1 MRFINVSK
9 ERFPDKFEFLRG
21 KSCIVPRCAKK
32 IFLPINIFLGWI
44 VWQNRLSSECHLNPR
59 VNATATRYAPSL
71 HAISHFPL
79 DGAESIFLYGKSTWI
94 LSTMIHWFFQIT
106 WVIWYVSF
114 ITWVKKRCWRIR
126 ARYKELSPVIFSR
139 IVWHWSAVCSIHRR
153 QPWEIRCTNTWEKPP
168 LSILLFSYCFWEERR
183 MCKWSKI
190 FIRFY

>member
-1 MRFINVSK
+1 MRFIKNVSK

-71 HAISHFPL
+71 HAISCFPL
-79 DGAESIFLYGKSTWI
+79 DGTEPIFLTVKVRESCRQWSIDFSKLRG
-94 LSTMIHWFFQIT
+94 WFDT
-106 WVIWYVSF
+106 WVSL
-114 ITWVKKRCWRIR
+114 RGWRR
-126 ARYKELSPVIFSR
+126 GVGEFVARYKELSPVIFSR

-168 LSILLFSYCFWEERR
+168 LSILLFSYCFWEE
-183 MCKWSKI
+183 
-190 FIRFY
+190 